1 MVTLTLD
8 DDQVLALVRQLPAER
23 KNWLLRALVSGQ
35 WPRWAELADYAG
47 DQVRAV
53 AAARNLDWDQMSDA
67 ERAHR
72 CRSLTTSCTR
82 IERGMIGHGCQH

>member
-1 MVTLTLD
+1 MVTLTLN

-23 KNWLLRALVSGQ
+23 KNWLLRALVSDQ

-47 DQVRAV
+47 ARVRAV

-67 ERAHR
+67 ERDAFIDDIVH
-72 CRSLTTSCTR
+72 
-82 IERGMIGHGCQH
+82 EE